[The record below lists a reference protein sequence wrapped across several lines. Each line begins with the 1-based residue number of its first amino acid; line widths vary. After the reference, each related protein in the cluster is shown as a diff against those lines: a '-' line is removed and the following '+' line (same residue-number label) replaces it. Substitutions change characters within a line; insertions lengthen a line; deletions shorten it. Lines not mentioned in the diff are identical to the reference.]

1 MAPEDRHE
9 LMGGDAEEVALPSPP
24 AHEPVDGGLGH
35 HEEEMPRVSITGKR
49 AVAFALFILA
59 GIAFLYFV
67 LPKLAGV
74 STAVHHIEHG
84 DKWWIAVG
92 VLLEALSFAGYI
104 VLFRAVFV
112 SSDSRIGWPESYQ
125 ITMAGLDAT
134 RVVAT
139 GGAGGVA

>member
-1 MAPEDRHE
+1 MAPEDRQE
-9 LMGGDAEEVALPSPP
+9 VMGGTAEEGAPPSPP
-24 AHEPVDGGLGH
+24 APEPVDAALGH
-35 HEEEMPRVSITGKR
+35 HEEEMPRVSVTRKQ
-49 AVAFALFILA
+49 AVGFGLFILA

-67 LPKLAGV
+67 VPKLAGV

-92 VLLEALSFAGYI
+92 GLLEACSFAGYI